1 MSCKITVAV
10 AVYKTEKY
18 LERCIDSILNQTFKD
33 FELILI
39 EDGSPDHCGEICDVY
54 AAKDSRV
61 RVIHQVNK
69 GISAVRNRALDEA
82 VGEYLAYVDSD
93 DFLNEGYL
101 EILYRV
107 AVKTNADITMCRYL
121 QFKSK
126 EDLSIE
132 RYDAEKV
139 SYSVID
145 NMTALKNLM
154 TFSDNSYIDY
164 VVAWNKLYRRSI
176 FEGVRYPEG
185 KIYEDEA
192 VAHLLIYQCDKF
204 AIAEAALYY
213 YFYNPTGIMKS
224 EFNLSQLQAL
234 DIYEG
239 KIEFFKE
246 KKGMEELFRSAV
258 EMGYRIYDSKWKS
271 AKISKNYPDAVRE
284 VEKKYIDYY
293 YKYRKTY
300 KPSYERYFDFYCMM
314 HPRFKDYYRMRA
326 YIEKYGF
333 NRFLRRLAKK
343 D

>member
-1 MSCKITVAV
+1 MEAKMTVAV

-18 LERCIDSILNQTFKD
+18 LRRCIDSILHQTFKD

-39 EDGSPDHCGEICDVY
+39 EDGSPDRCGEICDVY
-54 AAKDSRV
+54 AAKDRRI
-61 RVIHQVNK
+61 RVIHQRNK
-69 GISAVRNRALDEA
+69 GLSAVRNRALDEA

-93 DFLNEGYL
+93 DFLNERYL

-107 AVKTNADITMCRYL
+107 AIRTNADITMCHYL
-121 QFKSK
+121 PFES
-126 EDLSIE
+126 EEELFIE

-145 NMTALKNLM
+145 HMTALKNLT

-192 VAHLLIYQCDKF
+192 VAHRLIDRCDQF
-204 AIAEAALYY
+204 AVVEAVLYY
-213 YFYNPTGIMKS
+213 YFHNPTGIMKS

-234 DIYEG
+234 EIYEE

-246 KKGMEELFRSAV
+246 KKGMEELFRSVV
-258 EMGYRIYDSKWKS
+258 EMGYRVYDAKWK
-271 AKISKNYPDAVRE
+271 AVKASKKYSDKAAE

-293 YKYRKTY
+293 CKYRKVY
-300 KPSYERYFDFYCMM
+300 KPSYGRYFDFYCMM
-314 HPRFKDYYRMRA
+314 HPRLKNYYRLRA
-326 YIEKYGF
+326 SIEKYGF
-333 NRFLRRLAKK
+333 GGFLRRSVKK
-343 D
+343 I